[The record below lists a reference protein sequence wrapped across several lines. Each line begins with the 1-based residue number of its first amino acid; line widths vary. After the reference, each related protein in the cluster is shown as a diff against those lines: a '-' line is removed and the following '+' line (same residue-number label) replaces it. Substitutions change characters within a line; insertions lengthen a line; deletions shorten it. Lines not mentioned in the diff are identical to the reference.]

1 MPHQVPAIWAKSE
14 ALRGHDWWPR
24 ACHPWD
30 GGRHLGT
37 AELWEIITSSRSRV
51 DSQMERSEGP
61 VLGQFQKVK
70 KTILQV
76 WLNCFLLFTS
86 QQHSFKLMWRPLR
99 VAPFWG
105 LDSDSV
111 PSVTYPSVLGR
122 NHFGFWSESF
132 WVNCHHSSKWQHG
145 PQSWSKKNRGGKPFI
160 SQTPCTWEGE
170 LALPSPELFG
180 MAASVSSPSPLAEPF
195 LFIFPFCLQCLPGL
209 LLSPSVLR
217 NVSPCCLFSSVS
229 LHACHTSRAVC

>member
-1 MPHQVPAIWAKSE
+1 MAPSMSPVRWGKTLGYSWAVRDNHIQQVSGWLTNGEKRGTCTWAIPESQKDNTSGVIKLFF
-14 ALRGHDWWPR
+14 AL
-24 ACHPWD
+24 
-30 GGRHLGT
+30 HLS
-37 AELWEIITSSRSRV
+37 AALI
-51 DSQMERSEGP
+51 Q
-61 VLGQFQKVK
+61 
-70 KTILQV
+70 
-76 WLNCFLLFTS
+76 
-86 QQHSFKLMWRPLR
+86 LMWRPLR

-145 PQSWSKKNRGGKPFI
+145 LQSWSKKNWGGKPFI

-170 LALPSPELFG
+170 LALPSPELLG

-229 LHACHTSRAVC
+229 LHAFHTSRPVC